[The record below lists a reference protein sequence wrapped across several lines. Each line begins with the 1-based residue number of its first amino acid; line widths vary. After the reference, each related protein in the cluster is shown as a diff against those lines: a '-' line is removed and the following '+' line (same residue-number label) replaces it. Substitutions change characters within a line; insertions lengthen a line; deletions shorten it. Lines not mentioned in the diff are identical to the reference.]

1 MNGCTVDAE
10 MEELLENR
18 DFLEST
24 FANLPGVDPDEVL
37 QMMEKEK
44 EDQKS
49 TEESTNQQDK
59 S

>member
-1 MNGCTVDAE
+1 
-10 MEELLENR
+10 MEELLEDR

-44 EDQKS
+44 EDKTS
-49 TEESTNQQDK
+49 PEDPK
-59 S
+59 

>member
-1 MNGCTVDAE
+1 VDAE